1 MHAQKERKLVTYELL
16 AAPYP
21 PPDSWHSVRL
31 PTFVVFIVDLSEG
44 ELRVQGALRHLA
56 PDSYIR

>member
-16 AAPYP
+16 ATP
-21 PPDSWHSVRL
+21 PPDSWHSVGL